1 VGSETIKSYKALLT
15 GFLATLLLA
24 GCAATTFIIS
34 KDGRAYYLGTK
45 SKSLHAMICTS
56 GDLEHILSET
66 SIPDNLKDEFYR
78 YNCTNEQS
86 KEKVV
91 AIYTFFMPEEKEQ
104 LKRAFRRH
112 GYDINYVPC

>member
-1 VGSETIKSYKALLT
+1 MNSYLKILT
-15 GFLATLLLA
+15 GIAAAFILW

-45 SKSLHAMICTS
+45 SKILNAMLCRS
-56 GDLEHILSET
+56 GDLQKILSET
-66 SIPDNLKDEFYR
+66 SIPEHLKKEFYR
-78 YNCTNEQS
+78 YNCTEEQS

-91 AIYTFFMPEEKEQ
+91 AIYTFFTPEEKEE
-104 LKRAFRRH
+104 LKSAFRRH

>member
-1 VGSETIKSYKALLT
+1 MIKSYQILVG
-15 GFLATLLLA
+15 GFLITLLLA

-45 SKSLHAMICTS
+45 SKSLSAMVCTS

-78 YNCTNEQS
+78 YNCTS
-86 KEKVV
+86 
-91 AIYTFFMPEEKEQ
+91 
-104 LKRAFRRH
+104 
-112 GYDINYVPC
+112 